1 MLAEY
6 LKEMNYTHIEI
17 MPINEYPLD
26 ASRGYQATG
35 YYSVTSRYGTPE
47 DFMFLVSL
55 MH

>member
-26 ASRGYQATG
+26 ASWDIRLLDITRLQADMEHLKI
-35 YYSVTSRYGTPE
+35 SC
-47 DFMFLVSL
+47 SL
-55 MH
+55 